1 MTRFDVRAATAALGL
16 GLVLASGAAAH
27 EDDPK
32 ILDRKA
38 PFPGTGYTAAN
49 QNLAG
54 LGGTSNSLGFPAN
67 RMSLR
72 SWLTMSDLGNGGEN
86 GSDCWGYV
94 SPSGREYALMC
105 TTGATVVVEVT
116 NPQNPQVIG
125 RINGPNST
133 WRDVKTYQ
141 DRAYTV
147 SEGGSGIQVIN
158 LSQVDNG
165 VVSLERTVTGQG
177 TDATHNI
184 AIDEVSGFLY
194 RTGGGG
200 NGLRIYS
207 LANPGNPVFVGQYG
221 TRYVHDAQ
229 IVTYTS
235 GPYNGRQI
243 AYCCSGF
250 NGGST
255 DTGLT
260 ILDVT
265 NKSNITVL
273 SQLSYPSRQY
283 SHQGWLSED
292 RTRFYLGDELDEGST
307 VSTTTTRVF
316 DVTDPGNASYIGVF
330 NNGDPAIGHNMYSHN
345 GLLFQANYTSGLRVF
360 DIDGNDLNPSEVAF
374 FDTAPTSSAASFN
387 GLWSCYPYFP
397 SGTIIGSD
405 IERGLFVLSLD
416 GIQLDV
422 VGGAPAVVD
431 PNGEQITVDVTEL
444 TAGALDPASVA
455 LVYDTGAGFTT
466 ASMAQ
471 SSGLTFTIDTPTM
484 VCGSAIDWYIT
495 ASTNAG
501 AETTMPSGGASAPF
515 SSVAALGETVIE
527 FNDMESTVGWTVGAP
542 GDNATT
548 GIWTRGNPIGTAAQP
563 ENDHSTIGAQCWFTG
578 QGSNGGSVGE
588 NDVDGGRTTLVTDV
602 IDMST
607 LTDPQLSYW
616 RWFSN
621 DQGASPN
628 ADVFRIQIS
637 NNGGSTW
644 SALETVGPS
653 GSGTAGGWIETQFR
667 VADVITPTSQ
677 MRVRFIA
684 ADEGDG
690 SIVEAAIDDF
700 RVTDLDCGPPGGVYC
715 EGVPNSTGQV
725 ATIASTG
732 SNSVL
737 LNDLVLI
744 ASGMPLNQFALFI
757 ASDSQT
763 LIPNVGGGQGN
774 LCVGPAV
781 GRYLAQFGSTGFFGT
796 LSLTVDTSAIITA
809 SGPVAALPGDTYNF
823 QCWFRD
829 VDPGPTS
836 NLTRGFSVTFQ

>member
-1 MTRFDVRAATAALGL
+1 MTRFDVRGTTAALGL

-49 QNLAG
+49 HSLAG
-54 LGGTSNSLGFPAN
+54 GGTAANALGFPAD
-67 RMSLR
+67 RLSLNA
-72 SWLTMSDLGNGGEN
+72 WLTLSDLGNGSQN

-125 RINGPNST
+125 RINGPTSD

-147 SEGGSGIQVIN
+147 SEGGSGIQVID

-177 TDATHNI
+177 TNATHNI
-184 AIDEVSGFLY
+184 VIDEVSGFLY
-194 RTGGGG
+194 RAGGGS

-207 LANPGNPVFVGQYG
+207 LANPGNPTFVGQYT

-229 IVTYTS
+229 VVTYTS
-235 GPYNGRQI
+235 GPYSGRQI

-265 NKSNITVL
+265 NKSSISVL
-273 SQLSYPSRQY
+273 RQLSYPGRQY
-283 SHQGWLSED
+283 SHQGWLNED
-292 RTRFYLGDELDEGST
+292 RTRFYLGDELDEGAS

-316 DVTDPGNASYIGVF
+316 DVSDPGNATYIGVF

-360 DIDGNDLNPSEVAF
+360 DIDANDLNPTEVAF
-374 FDTAPTSSAASFN
+374 FDTAPSSSATSFN

-422 VGGAPAVVD
+422 AGATPAIVN

-444 TAGALDPASVA
+444 TAGSLDASSVA
-455 LVYDTGAGFTT
+455 LVYDIGAGFTSVPMT
-466 ASMAQ
+466 QGA
-471 SSGLTFTIDTPTM
+471 GLTFTASLPPV
-484 VCGSAIDWYIT
+484 VCGSAVDWYIT
-495 ASTNAG
+495 ASTN
-501 AETTMPSGGASAPF
+501 GGAATTLPSAAPSAPF
-515 SSVAALGETVIE
+515 QSVAALGEIVVDS
-527 FNDMESTVGWTVGAP
+527 NDMQTAAGWTVGAP

-548 GIWTRGNPIGTAAQP
+548 GVWTRGNPIGTDAQP
-563 ENDHSTIGAQCWFTG
+563 ENDNSPIGAQCWFTG
-578 QGSNGGSVGE
+578 QGSNGGSIGE
-588 NDVDGGRTTLVTDV
+588 NDIDGGRTTLVTDV
-602 IDMST
+602 IDMSG
-607 LTDPQLSYW
+607 LTDPQLSYY
-616 RWFSN
+616 RWYSN

-628 ADVFRIQIS
+628 ADTLRVEIS
-637 NNGGSTW
+637 NNGGSSW
-644 SALETVGPS
+644 SNLETVGPS
-653 GSGTAGGWIETQFR
+653 GSDTAGGWIEARFR
-667 VADVITPTSQ
+667 VADVITPTAQ
-677 MRVRFIA
+677 MRLRFIA

-700 RVTDLDCGPPGGVYC
+700 EVTDLDCGPPGGLFC

-725 ATIASTG
+725 ATISSAG
-732 SNSVL
+732 SNSVF

-744 ASGMPLNQFALFI
+744 ASGMPPNQFALFI

-774 LCVGPAV
+774 LCVGPNV

-796 LSLTVDTSAIITA
+796 ADLVVDTSAIITA

-829 VDPGPTS
+829 ANPGATS